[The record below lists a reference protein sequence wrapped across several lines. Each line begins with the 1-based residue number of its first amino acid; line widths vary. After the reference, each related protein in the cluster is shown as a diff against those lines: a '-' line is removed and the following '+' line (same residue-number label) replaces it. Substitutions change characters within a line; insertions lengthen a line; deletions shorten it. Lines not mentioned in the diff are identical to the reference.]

1 MLSLSRYPW
10 ALRNYAELKV
20 SLQRL
25 DKFLKA
31 AEMQEGATKS
41 KPTTASAGV
50 SSADV
55 KLSSK
60 GSVVVRD
67 AVMYW
72 APPKQDQDEDKA
84 AANGA
89 AANGA
94 AANGAANGAG
104 AGAGAGAR
112 AGSGG
117 DDDSDE
123 SKEDEVLPVLSNVS
137 FEASPGDLV
146 AVVGPVGSG
155 KSSLAAGMLGELFI
169 AKGEVSVSGSIAY
182 VAQTSWIQHL
192 SLQGR
197 LARARLAP
205 SSPVITSGAV
215 LLHRQ
220 HPVRQTHGPQSL
232 QGRAPHVPA

>member
-1 MLSLSRYPW
+1 MSGPLLTGAWYIAFIGPLQTTISISEHRVERLVEF
-10 ALRNYAELKV
+10 LRDQQWLLRTHREACA
-20 SLQRL
+20 RRAR
-25 DKFLKA
+25 A
-31 AEMQEGATKS
+31 AMG
-41 KPTTASAGV
+41 
-50 SSADV
+50 
-55 KLSSK
+55 
-60 GSVVVRD
+60 GS
-67 AVMYW
+67 
-72 APPKQDQDEDKA
+72 
-84 AANGA
+84 GS
-89 AANGA
+89 
-94 AANGAANGAG
+94 GAG
-104 AGAGAGAR
+104 AGAGAGA
-112 AGSGG
+112 GSGG
-117 DDDSDE
+117 DDDGDE